1 MKFGKRYKAAQQASW
16 IYIDY
21 KELKT
26 LLKRLGE
33 LSGPELDQGELQF
46 RQDLY
51 NEIDQVNAFFL
62 ERERELIAGMS
73 LLSLDAGSA
82 RSAIARSG
90 TAQGATISRSATT
103 GNSAVTSASAAA
115 AVAPSATV
123 ASGSSEWRDRFISEV
138 YALQRFVVLNYLAV
152 LKIVKKH
159 DKHFV
164 ERSVSNDVREHI
176 FGLAFVLSLEHSY
189 LFAECALPHSPVGA
203 VTLNTVSQLTEREIE
218 RVLGENAEHYHP
230 KSVGEGI
237 SRQQAAKA
245 SSSWPG
251 CEQLAAVIAGGIG
264 GSSAGSGACSVGDGS
279 VGVGSRFSTR
289 LSVNL
294 ESATNYERMAGTVA
308 TSPRIQVPGRPGSRS
323 EQCPS
328 SPTLSAKSLEWVSE
342 APHLTPMKKCGSAE
356 VSSTMESVPRIICS
370 MELLPSER
378 VATKRVAERVAAEVL
393 GAGPRMDLLESALDQ
408 DLIFD
413 LDCELHSKAEE
424 TEHV

>member
-82 RSAIARSG
+82 RSAIARTG
-90 TAQGATISRSATT
+90 TAQGATISRSATA

-203 VTLNTVSQLTEREIE
+203 VTLNPVSQLTEREIE
-218 RVLGENAEHYHP
+218 RVLGENA
-230 KSVGEGI
+230 
-237 SRQQAAKA
+237 
-245 SSSWPG
+245 
-251 CEQLAAVIAGGIG
+251 
-264 GSSAGSGACSVGDGS
+264 
-279 VGVGSRFSTR
+279 
-289 LSVNL
+289 
-294 ESATNYERMAGTVA
+294 
-308 TSPRIQVPGRPGSRS
+308 
-323 EQCPS
+323 
-328 SPTLSAKSLEWVSE
+328 
-342 APHLTPMKKCGSAE
+342 
-356 VSSTMESVPRIICS
+356 
-370 MELLPSER
+370 
-378 VATKRVAERVAAEVL
+378 
-393 GAGPRMDLLESALDQ
+393 
-408 DLIFD
+408 
-413 LDCELHSKAEE
+413 
-424 TEHV
+424 